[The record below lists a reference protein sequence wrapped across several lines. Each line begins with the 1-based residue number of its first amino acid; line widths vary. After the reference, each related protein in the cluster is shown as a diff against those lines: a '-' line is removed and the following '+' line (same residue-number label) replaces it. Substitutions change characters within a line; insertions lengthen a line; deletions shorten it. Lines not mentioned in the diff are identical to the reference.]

1 MFMHDGVIVMRLYGQ
16 QIPLIGFLLVSKQWG
31 NAVKSDTSGSYQ
43 FVLPVTVSTV
53 LVVTSAI
60 KGWNNTSNN
69 LCWHCVGTTSGP
81 NNIIITWNC
90 YEDRTRISSVGYIAL
105 CI

>member
-1 MFMHDGVIVMRLYGQ
+1 MRLYGQ